1 MRRSDVVVTIRVAA
15 DASTSRAAGTA
26 LAAVLQT
33 PLRSPLPARVDI
45 LAPEAAVPRA
55 TAKCACA
62 MALEVAQNSMCTPQ
76 RGSRSGFACC
86 SPDDG
91 MCGEERVC
99 VAIVGLC
106 VCVA

>member
-1 MRRSDVVVTIRVAA
+1 MHPPP
-15 DASTSRAAGTA
+15 RAVGTA
-26 LAAVLQT
+26 LAAVLRP
-33 PLRSPLPARVDI
+33 PLMSPLSARVDI

-62 MALEVAQNSMCTPQ
+62 MALEVAQNSVCTPQ
-76 RGSRSGFACC
+76 RGSRSGFDCH

-99 VAIVGLC
+99 AAIVGLC